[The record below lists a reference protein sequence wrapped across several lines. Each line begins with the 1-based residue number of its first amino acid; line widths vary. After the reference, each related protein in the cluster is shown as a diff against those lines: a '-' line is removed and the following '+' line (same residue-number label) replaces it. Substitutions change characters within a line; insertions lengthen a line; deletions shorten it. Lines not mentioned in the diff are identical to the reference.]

1 MRHATGLLCLGLAT
15 AVLWPAAPAYAD
27 GIRDQQWY
35 LGSLNVTDAQARSR
49 GQGMV
54 VAVIDTGVDGSHQ
67 DLAASLLPPVT
78 VDGSTDTGRFDPDGH
93 GTGLAGLISA
103 QGHGAN
109 REHGVVGIAP
119 GAKVLPVVFRA
130 GARPDET
137 GRAVEADQLA
147 AGIDLAVRRGA
158 KVICVGYSVDG
169 SQNLRDA
176 VAAANRAGA
185 IVVAADGN
193 RSSEAFPPFPAAYDG
208 VLAAVPLGKDG
219 RLLVTSASGR
229 RLGFGVPG
237 EEIMTTN
244 AGGEYRVDAGDAS
257 AGILAAAVALVW
269 AAYPNLSAEEI
280 VHRLAATAGDLG
292 ARGPD
297 ADYGQGKLDLVAALS
312 RDVAPLRTAAPSPSP
327 SPSSP
332 APSPSASPAVA
343 APVAPRGLGGWLL
356 MLPLVAVVGVLAAI
370 ALRAERA
377 TPVAPTN
384 PTLDPKV

>member
-35 LGSLNVTDAQARSR
+35 LGALNVTDAQARSR

-137 GRAVEADQLA
+137 GRAVGADQLA

-169 SQNLRDA
+169 MLHVYAAVDCGDVINVDSATAQVEGGIVFGLSAALLGEITIEGGKVVQRNFRDHEMIHIA
-176 VAAANRAGA
+176 DAPQVTAAFVRSDAPLGGLGEPCVPPVAAA
-185 IVVAADGN
+185 V
-193 RSSEAFPPFPAAYDG
+193 
-208 VLAAVPLGKDG
+208 
-219 RLLVTSASGR
+219 
-229 RLGFGVPG
+229 
-237 EEIMTTN
+237 TN
-244 AGGEYRVDAGDAS
+244 AIY
-257 AGILAAAVALVW
+257 
-269 AAYPNLSAEEI
+269 
-280 VHRLAATAGDLG
+280 AATGVRIRTL
-292 ARGPD
+292 PI
-297 ADYGQGKLDLVAALS
+297 GKQK
-312 RDVAPLRTAAPSPSP
+312 LR
-327 SPSSP
+327 
-332 APSPSASPAVA
+332 V
-343 APVAPRGLGGWLL
+343 
-356 MLPLVAVVGVLAAI
+356 
-370 ALRAERA
+370 
-377 TPVAPTN
+377 
-384 PTLDPKV
+384 